1 VNNLSKRVKIVF
13 NLESIEETV
22 KSDKYLTIKDLQVE
36 PVSFKN
42 GVYEMLQEFI
52 AYLRET
58 DEDNEN

>member
-1 VNNLSKRVKIVF
+1 MNNLSKRVKIVF